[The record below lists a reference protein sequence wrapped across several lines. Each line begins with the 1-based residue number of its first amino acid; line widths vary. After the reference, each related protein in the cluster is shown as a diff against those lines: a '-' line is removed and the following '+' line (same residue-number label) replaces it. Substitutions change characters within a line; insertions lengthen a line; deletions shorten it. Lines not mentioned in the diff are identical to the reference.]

1 MLPEDVVNFIRSSIG
16 SIWALEQLLLMHR
29 NPDRAWSVDELTR
42 ELRSSLGIVSGVLM
56 QFERLGLV
64 EQVAEG
70 RYRYRAATTE
80 LDAQVE
86 RLVSHYAQFPLA
98 VMQTIL
104 LAPNH
109 KIQLFADAFRIKKE

>member
-16 SIWALEQLLLMHR
+16 SIWALEQLLLLHR
-29 NPDRAWSVDELTR
+29 EPNRVWSVEELTR
-42 ELRSSLGIVSGVLM
+42 ELRSSLGIVTGVLM
-56 QFERLGLV
+56 QFERVALV
-64 EQVAEG
+64 EQGEG
-70 RYRYRAATTE
+70 CYRYRAATPE
-80 LDAQVE
+80 LEAQVE

-109 KIQLFADAFRIKKE
+109 KIQLFEDAFRLKKE